1 VKLGPRAE
9 TFRISVGH
17 RKSTSCFVG
26 LSLQENENINARMQ
40 MNCRARMSTES
51 VKCKPLNNV
60 CVNEAGPDTVWKTS
74 SEIQRRTKTDR
85 EAQSKLVFTHH
96 RGKICRYV
104 EPVSDAIVKWETRNN
119 GCVSE
124 RHEAS
129 RDTFLKASPEM
140 EKITPSKPIFTH
152 HRKENL
158 CRCVEYV
165 SGAIVK
171 WEPPNNICV
180 GGSREA
186 SPNLFLRALSE
197 K

>member
-1 VKLGPRAE
+1 MVRCVVKLGPRAE

-17 RKSTSCFVG
+17 RKTTSCFVG
-26 LSLQENENINARMQ
+26 LSLQESENINARMQ

-119 GCVSE
+119 VCVSE
-124 RHEAS
+124 RHEAG
-129 RDTFLKASPEM
+129 RDTFLNASLET
-140 EKITPSKPIFTH
+140 EKRTNAGREAPNKSVFTH
-152 HRKENL
+152 HREKSL
-158 CRCVEYV
+158 CRCVESV
-165 SGAIVK
+165 SDAIVK
-171 WEPPNNICV
+171 
-180 GGSREA
+180 
-186 SPNLFLRALSE
+186 
-197 K
+197 

>member
-1 VKLGPRAE
+1 LPRKN
-9 TFRISVGH
+9 VY
-17 RKSTSCFVG
+17 RKRKVQTA
-26 LSLQENENINARMQ
+26 Q
-40 MNCRARMSTES
+40 
-51 VKCKPLNNV
+51 
-60 CVNEAGPDTVWKTS
+60 WKTS
-74 SEIQRRTKTDR
+74 SDIQRRTKTDR

-96 RGKICRYV
+96 REKICRYV

-119 GCVSE
+119 VCVTE
-124 RHEAS
+124 RHGAS

-140 EKITPSKPIFTH
+140 EKITPSKSIVTH
-152 HRKENL
+152 HRKVNV

-186 SPNLFLRALSE
+186 SPNSFLRALSE
-197 K
+197 KWRRANAGREAPSKSVFTHHREKSLCRCVESVSDAILK